1 MSCNCDTCYI
11 PGYYAEEACSDDD
24 KRGCNMKNNE
34 KTICPHYDEDY
45 ICDCPY
51 GVDMHPIGVCPP
63 AEQIK
68 DNLFEAWLDMKRER
82 EQSDKELEQLDKI
95 NDLEAKIEDLKSNT
109 GWNR

>member
-1 MSCNCDTCYI
+1 
-11 PGYYAEEACSDDD
+11 
-24 KRGCNMKNNE
+24 MKNNE

>member
-1 MSCNCDTCYI
+1 MNQ
-11 PGYYAEEACSDDD
+11 
-24 KRGCNMKNNE
+24 NNQNKS
-34 KTICPHYDEDY
+34 KTICPYYDEDN

-51 GVDMHPIGVCPP
+51 SHWDRIADICPP